1 MDYDET
7 FSPVVKPATVRLV
20 LSIAAQQSWSLRQLD
35 VSNAFLHGVL
45 KETVYMEQPPG
56 YVDSKLPTHVCKL
69 QKALYGLKQAPRAW
83 FERFT
88 SNLHT
93 IGFTPSLADPSL
105 FMYRKEDT
113 VLFLLLY
120 VDDIIVTGNS
130 STAIQALL
138 HQLSTE
144 FDIKDLGPLKFFLG
158 LKIDYN
164 ASGFFVHQQKY
175 ASDLLAKFNMA
186 TCKPCS
192 TPFVSLSRLRKDDGL
207 PLSDP
212 TPFRS
217 MVGGLQYLTFTRP
230 DLSFAVNHICQFMH
244 QPTDQHLVAAKR
256 ILRYVQ
262 GSLNHGLTFR
272 PGPLQLTAF
281 TDSDWAGDPMDRR
294 STTGL
299 IVFLGHNP
307 IMWQSKKQPTVSRS
321 STEAEYRALA
331 NCTADLAW
339 VRMVL
344 KDLGIFLRCPP
355 TIWCDNL
362 SALAL
367 ASNPVFHARTKHV
380 EVDYHF
386 I

>member
-7 FSPVVKPATVRLV
+7 FSLVVKPATVRLV
-20 LSIAAQQSWSLRQLD
+20 LSIIAQQSWSLRQLD
-35 VSNAFLHGVL
+35 VLNTFLHGVL

-88 SNLHT
+88 SYLHT

-120 VDDIIVTGNS
+120 VDNIIVIGNS

-158 LKIDYN
+158 LQIDYN
-164 ASGFFVHQQKY
+164 ASGFLVHQQKY

-186 TCKPCS
+186 TYKPCS

-217 MVGGLQYLTFTRP
+217 MVGELQYLTFTRP
-230 DLSFAVNHICQFMH
+230 NLCFAVNHIC
-244 QPTDQHLVAAKR
+244 
-256 ILRYVQ
+256 
-262 GSLNHGLTFR
+262 
-272 PGPLQLTAF
+272 
-281 TDSDWAGDPMDRR
+281 
-294 STTGL
+294 
-299 IVFLGHNP
+299 
-307 IMWQSKKQPTVSRS
+307 
-321 STEAEYRALA
+321 
-331 NCTADLAW
+331 
-339 VRMVL
+339 
-344 KDLGIFLRCPP
+344 
-355 TIWCDNL
+355 
-362 SALAL
+362 
-367 ASNPVFHARTKHV
+367 
-380 EVDYHF
+380 
-386 I
+386 